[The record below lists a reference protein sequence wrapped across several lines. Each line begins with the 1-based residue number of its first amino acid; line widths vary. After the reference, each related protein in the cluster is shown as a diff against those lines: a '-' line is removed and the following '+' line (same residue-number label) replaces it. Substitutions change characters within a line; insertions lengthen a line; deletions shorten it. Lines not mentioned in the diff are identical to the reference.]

1 MTKIRK
7 AKETMSA
14 KERVLRTFAFEKTD
28 RVPIDYATNGSIHH
42 RLCVELGIPGDNYD
56 LLLEALGV
64 DYRGVAPAYTGPLL
78 YPPLPGRQVDP
89 LYGFYTRWVEN
100 ESGGYNDFCHFPFFS
115 EKYSLRK

>member
-64 DYRGVAPAYTGPLL
+64 LPRRSPRLYRPPALSSSSRPAGGPSLRLL
-78 YPPLPGRQVDP
+78 YPL
-89 LYGFYTRWVEN
+89 
-100 ESGGYNDFCHFPFFS
+100 GG
-115 EKYSLRK
+115 K

>member
-42 RLCVELGIPGDNYD
+42 RLCVELGIPVASDN
-56 LLLEALGV
+56 
-64 DYRGVAPAYTGPLL
+64 
-78 YPPLPGRQVDP
+78 
-89 LYGFYTRWVEN
+89 
-100 ESGGYNDFCHFPFFS
+100 SCNDILFS
-115 EKYSLRK
+115 ETLKSFSLSGMVSFVCIVCSSFLKIQIDYHDIAMR

>member
-64 DYRGVAPAYTGPLL
+64 DSYILYSPTGS
-78 YPPLPGRQVDP
+78 YP
-89 LYGFYTRWVEN
+89 
-100 ESGGYNDFCHFPFFS
+100 S
-115 EKYSLRK
+115 